1 MAEEAKR
8 TRMNLSQGAKG
19 TFTMDV
25 TTEYPTPQEAGDRLG
40 EAVDIIRKVAADKG
54 LVLVQAAVEVK

>member
-25 TTEYPTPQEAGDRLG
+25 TTEYPSPQEAGDKLA
-40 EAVDIIRKVAADKG
+40 ESIDIVRKVAADKG
-54 LVLVQAAVEVK
+54 IVLVTPVVEVK